1 MRRRGFRVFVIIAV
15 IVALSIATL
24 SSGDIHIGSLDRAN
38 SGPLGLKLGLDLQGG
53 SHLKYQAD
61 LPDEVR
67 VTFQEAVEEGE
78 LRSLLDDELK
88 QTRATIAKREYTIGE
103 LALAERAQGEL
114 REIIEDLS
122 PIETFNIEDDVL
134 EITFQGGLS
143 EVSLRAVLDELGYTE
158 ATIVPPTDEPA
169 EGEAE
174 RMYTVQ
180 GLTLEE
186 RAQEEVRVSLEEG
199 VASIEAYDTG
209 DGVLNVT
216 FRSPVGEAELR
227 PVLSRLGYVEATLES
242 PAQNRYT
249 IQQLFVDEVAQG
261 ELRRAFERELA
272 PIEPGALV
280 FSIIEPDAEDIAGVV
295 EIIQRRI
302 NALGTTEPVI
312 QALGNDRVVVQ
323 LPGFG
328 GSSIDV
334 AFQPTPGAADLS
346 AILGLIGRTGDG
358 VEASGLNSY
367 IIRTEEPLSLEDE
380 DALREILTEIMGRL
394 VAFEVREDENEVA
407 VAFPSQPTE
416 VTLSSLMAELGFTD
430 FTVRVSDVGEYRIR
444 TDKALTTEELDRL
457 REALEIESTRVVAF
471 EVKGG
476 IEEAKQL
483 IGQTAQLVF
492 KERECL
498 ASPEE
503 IQASFTAR
511 SPDPCDPVEAG
522 GGGRFVDT
530 LIGQTQANPD
540 GLTGKFLN
548 RAFRDRDPISSEPLV
563 QLEFNGQGTDML
575 RAVIPRLFD
584 LGQLGRLAIFLDDR
598 QVSAAVVRSP
608 EVFIDGRGVIQGGF
622 TNESARTLAIQLE
635 SGRLP
640 VPLAIISEST
650 VDALLGADSLRKSL
664 IAGLVGLGLVLL
676 FMMAYY
682 RMAGVVAGTALLV
695 YAAILLAIFKLI
707 PVTLT
712 LSGIAGLV
720 LSVGIAVDAN
730 ILIFERMKEEMRTG
744 RTLTSS
750 MEMGFRRA
758 WPAIRDSN
766 VSTIIT
772 CIILWWFGDRLGA
785 PLVTG
790 FALTLLIGVMV
801 SMFTAIMVSRNM
813 LQILALTPIGKR
825 ISLFTPEPRRQ
836 PVGAAGSPNR
846 PS

>member
-323 LPGFG
+323 LPGVG

-334 AFQPTPGAADLS
+334 AFQPTPGAAD
-346 AILGLIGRTGDG
+346 
-358 VEASGLNSY
+358 
-367 IIRTEEPLSLEDE
+367 P
-380 DALREILTEIMGRL
+380 
-394 VAFEVREDENEVA
+394 VRY
-407 VAFPSQPTE
+407 P
-416 VTLSSLMAELGFTD
+416 
-430 FTVRVSDVGEYRIR
+430 
-444 TDKALTTEELDRL
+444 
-457 REALEIESTRVVAF
+457 
-471 EVKGG
+471 
-476 IEEAKQL
+476 
-483 IGQTAQLVF
+483 
-492 KERECL
+492 
-498 ASPEE
+498 
-503 IQASFTAR
+503 
-511 SPDPCDPVEAG
+511 
-522 GGGRFVDT
+522 
-530 LIGQTQANPD
+530 
-540 GLTGKFLN
+540 
-548 RAFRDRDPISSEPLV
+548 
-563 QLEFNGQGTDML
+563 
-575 RAVIPRLFD
+575 
-584 LGQLGRLAIFLDDR
+584 
-598 QVSAAVVRSP
+598 
-608 EVFIDGRGVIQGGF
+608 
-622 TNESARTLAIQLE
+622 
-635 SGRLP
+635 
-640 VPLAIISEST
+640 
-650 VDALLGADSLRKSL
+650 GAD
-664 IAGLVGLGLVLL
+664 
-676 FMMAYY
+676 
-682 RMAGVVAGTALLV
+682 
-695 YAAILLAIFKLI
+695 
-707 PVTLT
+707 
-712 LSGIAGLV
+712 
-720 LSVGIAVDAN
+720 
-730 ILIFERMKEEMRTG
+730 RTHG
-744 RTLTSS
+744 
-750 MEMGFRRA
+750 
-758 WPAIRDSN
+758 
-766 VSTIIT
+766 
-772 CIILWWFGDRLGA
+772 
-785 PLVTG
+785 
-790 FALTLLIGVMV
+790 
-801 SMFTAIMVSRNM
+801 
-813 LQILALTPIGKR
+813 
-825 ISLFTPEPRRQ
+825 
-836 PVGAAGSPNR
+836 
-846 PS
+846 